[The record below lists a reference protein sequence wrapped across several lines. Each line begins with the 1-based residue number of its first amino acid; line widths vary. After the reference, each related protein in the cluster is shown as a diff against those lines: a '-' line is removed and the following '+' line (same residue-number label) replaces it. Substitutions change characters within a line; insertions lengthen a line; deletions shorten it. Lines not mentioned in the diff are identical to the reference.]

1 MLLENHFLEEDQ
13 NIKRFL
19 LGREEKWMGA
29 LGAGK
34 VWANSLLWVRDED
47 TNMNNTPRP
56 NSV

>member
-1 MLLENHFLEEDQ
+1 
-13 NIKRFL
+13 
-19 LGREEKWMGA
+19 MGA